1 MDDWLQD
8 TKNGILEN
16 RSKASK
22 QSVSDLVRVLGR
34 YRCLEEKL
42 VDLLVELQASNKVLE
57 DIIVEKKSI
66 SVTG

>member
-1 MDDWLQD
+1 MDDWVQD
-8 TKNGILEN
+8 TKKGILETK
-16 RSKASK
+16 SKALK

-34 YRCLEEKL
+34 YRSLEEKL